1 MPSYNEG
8 TKFFAMEFVLN
19 SNQFLVPL
27 WLVILLAVS
36 IPFIITYVSIPT
48 ILTVSHKLN
57 LYERLNGRTSHEGKV
72 PSLGGVAIFAAMVI
86 TGSLLASQSSVYRY
100 QYILG
105 AMAILFFIGLKD
117 DLLVLDP
124 RKKLFAQ
131 LLAVGIVVVLGNL
144 RITTFNGFANINEI
158 PYLVSVLFTMF
169 VFVVIINGFNLIDGI
184 DGLAAG
190 VTVVVSLTFG
200 IWFAVTGH
208 LEYAL
213 VPFALAASMIAFLRF
228 NVFSRTKKIFL
239 GDTGSLSI
247 GLIVAVVAV
256 KYLELAP
263 ATSGNVASAAPAMAF
278 GILIIP
284 LFDTLRVFLLR
295 ILEGG
300 SPFSADRKHIHHN
313 LLDLGFSHISA
324 TSIIISVNLL
334 MIGLVFL
341 LQGIGNLKLLAV
353 ILVLASGL
361 SYITANMLHRQRL
374 KRVPF
379 QQMQVT
385 HIAKRRVAS

>member
-1 MPSYNEG
+1 
-8 TKFFAMEFVLN
+8 MEFVLN

-36 IPFIITYVSIPT
+36 IPFIITYISIPT
-48 ILTVSHKLN
+48 ILTVSHKLG
-57 LYERLNGRTSHEGKV
+57 LYETLNGRTSHVGKV

-144 RITTFNGFANINEI
+144 RITTFHGFANIHEI
-158 PYLVSVLFTMF
+158 SYLASVLFTMF

-213 VPFALAASMIAFLRF
+213 VPFGLAASMIAFLRF

-239 GDTGSLSI
+239 GDTGSLCI

-256 KYLELAP
+256 KCLEFAP
-263 ATSGNVASAAPAMAF
+263 ATSGNVASAAPAIAF
-278 GILIIP
+278 GILIVP
-284 LFDTLRVFLLR
+284 LFDTLRVFSLR

-313 LLDLGFSHISA
+313 LIDLGYSHVTA
-324 TSIIISVNLL
+324 TSIILGVNLL

-341 LQGIGNLKLLAV
+341 LQGIGNLKLLA
-353 ILVLASGL
+353 ILLVLASGL
-361 SYITANMLHRQRL
+361 SYIPANMLQRRRL
-374 KRVPF
+374 KQVPF
-379 QQMQVT
+379 RQMQIT
-385 HIAKRRVAS
+385 HIVKRRAAS

>member
-1 MPSYNEG
+1 
-8 TKFFAMEFVLN
+8 MEFVLN

-36 IPFIITYVSIPT
+36 IPFIITYISIPT
-48 ILTVSHKLN
+48 ILTVSHKLG
-57 LYERLNGRTSHEGKV
+57 LYETLNGRTSHEGKV

-144 RITTFNGFANINEI
+144 RITTFHGFANIHEV

-190 VTVVVSLTFG
+190 VAVVVTLTFG

-213 VPFALAASMIAFLRF
+213 VPFGLAASMIAFLRF

-239 GDTGSLSI
+239 GDTGSLCI

-263 ATSGNVASAAPAMAF
+263 ATSGNVASTAPAMAF

-284 LFDTLRVFLLR
+284 LFDTLRVFSLR

-313 LLDLGFSHISA
+313 LLDLGFSHITA
-324 TSIIISVNLL
+324 TSIIIGVNLL

-341 LQGIGNLKLLAV
+341 LQGIGNIKLLAV
-353 ILVLASGL
+353 LLVLASGL
-361 SYITANMLHRQRL
+361 SYITANTLHRRRL
-374 KRVPF
+374 KHVPF

-385 HIAKRRVAS
+385 HILKRRAAS